1 MTKLHSLHC
10 SLLSVW
16 RKGSAFAELM
26 CRGVTIWVWQHS
38 GTNLETQQSFT
49 GHEADFMSK
58 STTITKL
65 QALFRS
71 GGVKQLL
78 LFWI

>member
-38 GTNLETQQSFT
+38 GTIWKHNKVLQYTKRISCQNLQ
-49 GHEADFMSK
+49 
-58 STTITKL
+58 
-65 QALFRS
+65 R
-71 GGVKQLL
+71 
-78 LFWI
+78 

>member
-26 CRGVTIWVWQHS
+26 CRGVTIWVWLHS

-49 GHEADFMSK
+49 VHEEDFMSK

-71 GGVKQLL
+71 GEVSNYC
-78 LFWI
+78 FF